1 MGYHLLGGVEIPI
14 GRWLALAG
22 EAQWTAVP
30 KALGETGVL
39 AAFAEDDLGGTTF
52 RFKLIVGY

>member
-1 MGYHLLGGVEIPI
+1 VASRSPSGG
-14 GRWLALAG
+14 WLALAG

-30 KALGETGVL
+30 KALGETGL
-39 AAFAEDDLGGTTF
+39 SAAFGEDDLGGTTF